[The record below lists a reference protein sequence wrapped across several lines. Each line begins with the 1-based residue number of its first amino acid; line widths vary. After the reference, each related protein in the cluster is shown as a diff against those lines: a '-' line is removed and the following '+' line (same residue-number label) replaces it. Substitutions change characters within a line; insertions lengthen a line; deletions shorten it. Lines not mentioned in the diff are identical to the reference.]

1 MYEMEG
7 CNIKYDNINNLFNLL
22 DVTDTYVLLKD
33 KDKIKKVYIYEIEP
47 VTFLNFSMD
56 VQSNI
61 LNLYNEFLRELN
73 FEFQIYISNKK
84 INTENYV
91 KNLKKI
97 INNNARKDYVNLM
110 NNYLQSISEELEN
123 EIVYTTKYYIIVS
136 FDRESEYDISEI
148 DSVIK
153 KLDYVGCNTKRFKSK
168 NEIKNILYESINKEI
183 LV

>member
-1 MYEMEG
+1 MEG
-7 CNIKYDNINNLFNLL
+7 CIIKYDNINNLFNLI
-22 DVTDTYVLLKD
+22 DVADTYILLKD

-73 FEFQIYISNKK
+73 FEFQIFISNKK
-84 INTENYV
+84 INTESYI
-91 KNLKKI
+91 KNLEKI
-97 INNNARKDYVNLM
+97 VNNNARKNYVNLM

-123 EIVYTTKYYIIVS
+123 EIIYTTKYYIVIS
-136 FDRESEYDISEI
+136 FERDYEYDLSEI

-153 KLDYVGCNTKRFKSK
+153 KLDYVGCNTRRLK
-168 NEIKNILYESINKEI
+168 NKCDIKNILYESINKEI